1 MTSDSRVLL
10 IARHA
15 KSSWSTGHTDH
26 ERPLN
31 ARGRADAPRVGR
43 ELAERGWIPELVLCS
58 TAERTR
64 ETLAGFEEGT
74 GTPWPVRY
82 LDRLYLPELRDVLDE
97 IGGLPDTL
105 RAVMVL
111 GHNPSCE
118 EAVLRLAGEEI
129 EVTTA
134 NVVRLTGSG
143 SWCSLVEA
151 PCRWTVTGRLRPR
164 EIDDSER

>member
-1 MTSDSRVLL
+1 MTADSRVLL

-31 ARGRADAPRVGR
+31 ARGRTDAPRVGR
-43 ELAERGWIPELVLCS
+43 ELAERGWMPDLVLCS

-74 GTPWPVRY
+74 GVPWPVRY
-82 LDRLYLPELRDVLDE
+82 VDRLYLPELRDVLDE
-97 IGGLPDTL
+97 IGLLPNTI
-105 RAVMVL
+105 RTVMVL

-118 EAVLRLAGEEI
+118 EAILRLGGEEI

-134 NVVRLTGSG
+134 NVVRLAGTGT
-143 SWCSLVEA
+143 WRWLVEA
-151 PCRWTVTGRLRPR
+151 PCRWTVTGRIGPR
-164 EIDDSER
+164 EIDDPDR

>member
-1 MTSDSRVLL
+1 MSANPRVLL

-43 ELAERGWIPELVLCS
+43 ELAERGWMPDLVLCS

-64 ETLAGFEEGT
+64 ETLAGFEEAT
-74 GTPWPVRY
+74 GGPWSVRFV
-82 LDRLYLPELRDVLDE
+82 DRLYLPELRDLLAEVAA
-97 IGGLPDTL
+97 LPDDL
-105 RAVMVL
+105 RTVMVL

-118 EAVLRLAGEEI
+118 EAVLRLTGEEV

-134 NVVRLTGSG
+134 NVLRLAGAGSWSWLVEGPCRFTLTGK
-143 SWCSLVEA
+143 V
-151 PCRWTVTGRLRPR
+151 RPK
-164 EIDDSER
+164 EIEGDER